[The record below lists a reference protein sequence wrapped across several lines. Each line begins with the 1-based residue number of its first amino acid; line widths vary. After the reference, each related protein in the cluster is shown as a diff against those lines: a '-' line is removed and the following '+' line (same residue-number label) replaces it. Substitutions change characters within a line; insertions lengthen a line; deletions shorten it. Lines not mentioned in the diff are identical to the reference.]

1 MANINNL
8 FTKVVEKY
16 EVFGS
21 DIVVYN
27 PQHKNNKE
35 IEDTYIKYMEGLKDD
50 NLEGDNKY
58 LLMANLLKILT
69 NIEGIEDVESVAKLL
84 KSAEEENEMS
94 QDLVETFD
102 YIFDILYDTTNTKAR
117 MVEKATKVAKVDLIN
132 ANSKN
137 NLDVITYSQGLAL
150 NKKNRNNKSVI
161 LDKIKKNETE
171 RKTGENKSETVKEVE
186 KQTSKSLDE
195 MNIMEL
201 KAELERLELKK
212 RISELKEIVEE

>member
-117 MVEKATKVAKVDLIN
+117 MVEKVTKVAKVDLIN
-132 ANSKN
+132 ANSKK
-137 NLDVITYSQGLAL
+137 NLDVITSSQGLAL
-150 NKKNRNNKSVI
+150 NKKNRNDKTVI
-161 LDKIKKNETE
+161 TKEIETHA
-171 RKTGENKSETVKEVE
+171 
-186 KQTSKSLDE
+186 SKSLDDMTTE
-195 MNIMEL
+195 EL

-212 RISELKEIVEE
+212 RISKLKDIVEE

>member
-35 IEDTYIKYMEGLKDD
+35 IADAYVEYMEGLKGDTF
-50 NLEGDNKY
+50 LEGDNKY

-117 MVEKATKVAKVDLIN
+117 MVEKVTKVAKVDLIN
-132 ANSKN
+132 TNSKK
-137 NLDVITYSQGLAL
+137 NLDEITSRQGLAL
-150 NKKNRNNKSVI
+150 NKKNRN
-161 LDKIKKNETE
+161 D
-171 RKTGENKSETVKEVE
+171 KSETAKEIE
-186 KQTSKSLDE
+186 TQASKSLDDMTTE
-195 MNIMEL
+195 EL

-212 RISELKEIVEE
+212 RISKLKGIVEE

>member
-35 IEDTYIKYMEGLKDD
+35 IEDTYIKYMEGLKGD

-58 LLMANLLKILT
+58 LVMANLLKILT

-117 MVEKATKVAKVDLIN
+117 MVEKVTKVAKVDLIN
-132 ANSKN
+132 ANSKK
-137 NLDVITYSQGLAL
+137 NLDTITSSQGLAL
-150 NKKNRNNKSVI
+150 NNKKGN
-161 LDKIKKNETE
+161 D
-171 RKTGENKSETVKEVE
+171 KSETAKEIE
-186 KQTSKSLDE
+186 TQASKSLDDMTTE
-195 MNIMEL
+195 EL
-201 KAELERLELKK
+201 KAELKRLELKK
-212 RISELKEIVEE
+212 RISKLKGIVEE

>member
-35 IEDTYIKYMEGLKDD
+35 IADTYIKYMESLNGDA
-50 NLEGDNKY
+50 LEGNNKY

-69 NIEGIEDVESVAKLL
+69 NIEGIDDVESVAKLL
-84 KSAEEENEMS
+84 KSAEEENELS

-102 YIFDILYDTTNTKAR
+102 YIFDILYDTTNAKAR
-117 MVEKATKVAKVDLIN
+117 MVEKVTKVAKVELIN
-132 ANSKN
+132 TNSKKN
-137 NLDVITYSQGLAL
+137 IDVITSSQGLAL
-150 NKKNRNNKSVI
+150 NKKNRNDKTVI
-161 LDKIKKNETE
+161 INEIKKNETE
-171 RKTGENKSETVKEVE
+171 RKVEESKSETAKEIE
-186 KQTSKSLDE
+186 KQANKSLDDMTTE
-195 MNIMEL
+195 EL
-201 KAELERLELKK
+201 KEELERLEMKK
-212 RISELKEIVEE
+212 RISELKDIVGE

>member
-35 IEDTYIKYMEGLKDD
+35 IADTYIKYMEGLKGDT
-50 NLEGDNKY
+50 LEGDNKY

-84 KSAEEENEMS
+84 KNAEEENEMS

-102 YIFDILYDTTNTKAR
+102 YIFDILYDTTNAKAK
-117 MVEKATKVAKVDLIN
+117 MVEKVTKVAKVDLIN
-132 ANSKN
+132 ANSKK
-137 NLDVITYSQGLAL
+137 NLDVITSSQGLAL
-150 NKKNRNNKSVI
+150 NKKNRN
-161 LDKIKKNETE
+161 D
-171 RKTGENKSETVKEVE
+171 KSETVKEIE
-186 KQTSKSLDE
+186 TQASKSLDDMTTE
-195 MNIMEL
+195 EL
-201 KAELERLELKK
+201 KSELERLELKK
-212 RISELKEIVEE
+212 RITKLKGIIEE

>member
-35 IEDTYIKYMEGLKDD
+35 IADTYIKYMENLKSDT
-50 NLEGDNKY
+50 LEGDNKY

-84 KSAEEENEMS
+84 KNAEEENEMS

-102 YIFDILYDTTNTKAR
+102 YIFDILYDTTNAKAR
-117 MVEKATKVAKVDLIN
+117 MVEKVTKVAKVDLIN
-132 ANSKN
+132 ANSKK
-137 NLDVITYSQGLAL
+137 NLDVITSSQGLASH
-150 NKKNRNNKSVI
+150 KKNRNDKTVI
-161 LDKIKKNETE
+161 LDEIKKNETE
-171 RKTGENKSETVKEVE
+171 RKTEENKSETVKEIEV
-186 KQTSKSLDE
+186 QTNKSLDDMTTE
-195 MNIMEL
+195 EL

-212 RISELKEIVEE
+212 RITKLKGIVEE

>member
-35 IEDTYIKYMEGLKDD
+35 IENTYIKYMEGLKGD

-58 LLMANLLKILT
+58 LVMANLLKILT

-132 ANSKN
+132 ANNKK
-137 NLDVITYSQGLAL
+137 NLDAITSSQGLAL
-150 NKKNRNNKSVI
+150 NKKNRNNKTVI
-161 LDKIKKNETE
+161 LDEIKKNETE
-171 RKTGENKSETVKEVE
+171 RNAEENKSETIKEVE

-212 RISELKEIVEE
+212 KISELKGIVEE

>member
-58 LLMANLLKILT
+58 LVMANLLKILT

-102 YIFDILYDTTNTKAR
+102 YIFDILYDTTNAKAR
-117 MVEKATKVAKVDLIN
+117 MVEKVTKVAKVDLIN
-132 ANSKN
+132 ANSKK
-137 NLDVITYSQGLAL
+137 NLDTITYSQGLAL
-150 NKKNRNNKSVI
+150 NKKKEN
-161 LDKIKKNETE
+161 
-171 RKTGENKSETVKEVE
+171 NKSETVKEIE
-186 KQTSKSLDE
+186 TQASKSLDDMTTE
-195 MNIMEL
+195 EL

-212 RISELKEIVEE
+212 RISKLKDIVEE